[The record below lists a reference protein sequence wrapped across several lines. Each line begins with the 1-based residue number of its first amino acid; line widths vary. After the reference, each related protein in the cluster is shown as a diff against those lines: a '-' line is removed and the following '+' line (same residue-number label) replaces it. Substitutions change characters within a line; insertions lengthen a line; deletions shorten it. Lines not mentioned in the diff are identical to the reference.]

1 MTPPLPSFSM
11 VFIIICILVA
21 FMSGQ
26 VFSVNDCSQWSDENQ
41 ICVRANLYCDSTL
54 ASEVTTESDS
64 FLHGCRGG
72 VVAVGS
78 DDAGK
83 ALWTTKLQGKAACGL
98 NDGSCVS
105 FQRHEVMAHVDTE
118 AAKHTSRIHLFY
130 NFDGNI
136 CERRSN
142 KAWDTSLG
150 PFLNIDAFPIQ

>member
-1 MTPPLPSFSM
+1 MKL
-11 VFIIICILVA
+11 IIISILVA
-21 FMSGQ
+21 FVSGQ
-26 VFSVNDCSQWSDENQ
+26 VLSVNDCSQWSDENQ
-41 ICVRANLYCDSTL
+41 ICVRANLYRDGTF

-83 ALWTTKLQGKAACGL
+83 ALWTAKLQGKTACGL
-98 NDGSCVS
+98 GDMSCAS
-105 FQRHEVMAHVDTE
+105 FQRHEVMAHVDAE

-136 CERRSN
+136 CEKRSN
-142 KAWDTSLG
+142 KAWDASLK
-150 PFLNIDAFPIQ
+150 PFLNTDAFTIQ